1 MAYPPWFAPTG
12 QGVQMTERRPAAA
25 ALLLGDLES
34 QRVAVG
40 VDAVQGLAASGRLAL
55 APQPAARTGVVRAR
69 AGRQRGGYRL
79 GVGVDQPQR
88 IVAAS
93 AHDREIQPVGPV
105 GREARRARR
114 AQLVRP
120 GSTRFNPLG
129 IKSVLPITT

>member
-79 GVGVDQPQR
+79 SSMVGKKALTHV
-88 IVAAS
+88 S
-93 AHDREIQPVGPV
+93 
-105 GREARRARR
+105 
-114 AQLVRP
+114 
-120 GSTRFNPLG
+120 S
-129 IKSVLPITT
+129 